1 MALESTVVQFEI
13 GLALLASTKWIRA
26 ITPPTLV
33 FAFPRTH
40 FSFSV
45 FSFHLSTFRLY
56 IPII

>member
-33 FAFPRTH
+33 FAFPRIH
-40 FSFSV
+40 FPFSV
-45 FSFHLSTFRLY
+45 FIFQLSVYTFR
-56 IPII
+56 